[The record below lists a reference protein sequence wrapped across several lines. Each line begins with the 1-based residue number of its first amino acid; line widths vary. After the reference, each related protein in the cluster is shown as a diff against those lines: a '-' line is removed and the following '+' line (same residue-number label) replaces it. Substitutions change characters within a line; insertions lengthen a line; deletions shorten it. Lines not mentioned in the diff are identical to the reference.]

1 MPIYSLMFIHKFNK
15 TKIGFML
22 NVLSKIILI
31 IERRKNVK
39 KVKNVKGKKRSIKAL
54 VSEDGRDGTNLL
66 QVRDLVMNGMH
77 M

>member
-1 MPIYSLMFIHKFNK
+1 MFIHKFNK